1 MPSNLIVSPSLLSA
15 DPTKFGEEVL
25 LVRELGAK
33 WLHFDIMDGHFVP
46 NISFGP
52 FVVKALSNYGL
63 YNDVHLMVT
72 DPLKYAPRF
81 IEAGANLI
89 TFHYEAV
96 NQIIPTC
103 QKILEMTKR
112 KIDLGLSIKPRT
124 QIENILPFVNFFNT
138 ILIMSVEPG
147 FSGQSFIPSS
157 LEKIKTLRKYID
169 DNHLSTLIEV
179 DGGVNDTNVLDVKN
193 AGADVIVSGSYLF
206 KARNKKEAMDLLLKW
221 KG

>member
-206 KARNKKEAMDLLLKW
+206 KARNKKEAMDLLLK
-221 KG
+221 

>member
-1 MPSNLIVSPSLLSA
+1 MLSA

-206 KARNKKEAMDLLLKW
+206 KARNKKEAMDLLLK
-221 KG
+221 

>member
-124 QIENILPFVNFFNT
+124 QIENILPFVNFFKT

-206 KARNKKEAMDLLLKW
+206 KARNKKEAMDLLLK
-221 KG
+221 